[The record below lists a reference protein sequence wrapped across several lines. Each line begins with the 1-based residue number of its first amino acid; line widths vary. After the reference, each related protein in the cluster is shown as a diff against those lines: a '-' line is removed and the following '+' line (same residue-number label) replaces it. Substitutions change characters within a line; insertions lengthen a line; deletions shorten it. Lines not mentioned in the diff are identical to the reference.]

1 MSSLLERHGDQILG
15 VISCF
20 DRVIIHGTLPGI
32 CYAGGMTS
40 YLYRHKIRIFDY
52 PHFAQELRDEVRSNA
67 ERVAKENSVQIEFVR
82 KASFSKEKR
91 IKQVLAER
99 GTHPGLVHILSAME
113 GCAAYKPWHD
123 KKTHKTYVR
132 PDSGQCL
139 HYYFYFIDAKYGLC
153 YLRVPTWCP
162 FRLQFYFNGHNRLAA
177 ALDKAGID
185 YQLVDN
191 AFTSIADF
199 DKAQRLANDL
209 DTRELHRLLDGYA
222 RRCCPVISR
231 FNVTY
236 HWSLMQV
243 EYATDIVFGSRDE
256 LQPLYEAISRT
267 AVLAVKADKV
277 ATFLGRKGL
286 HPNFS
291 DELGNDFNTRIQG
304 TRVKHHMGP
313 ASIKMYDKYGRV
325 LRIETTTNDVSFF
338 RHHRMVEHRDCKS
351 SFKVAPLRKTIFSL
365 HDLRGL
371 LAAANKRYLDF
382 ISDIEDPTAPT
393 KLLDKVSRPV
403 SHGGRRYKGFNFFA
417 DFDQRLFEVI
427 LRGEHTISGMRNR
440 DIRRTIPELSAAQVS
455 RHLKRLRT
463 HGLIKRVGRT
473 YKYYLTKTGR
483 TVALAGL
490 KLRSLVLIPE
500 LARMHPS

>member
-1 MSSLLERHGDQILG
+1 MSSLLERHGDKIRG

-20 DRVIIHGTLPGI
+20 DRVVIHGTLPGI
-32 CYAGGMTS
+32 CYADGMTS
-40 YLYRHKIRIFDY
+40 HLHRHAIRIFDY
-52 PHFAQELRDEVRSNA
+52 PHFAQGLRDEVRANA
-67 ERVAKENSVQIEFVR
+67 ERLAKENGVQIEFVR
-82 KASFSKEKR
+82 KASFRKEER
-91 IKQVLAER
+91 VKQVLAER

-123 KKTHKTYVR
+123 KKTHKTFLR

-139 HYYFYFIDAKYGLC
+139 HYYFYFIDPKFGLC

-162 FRLQFYFNGHNRLAA
+162 FRLQLYFNGHNRLAA
-177 ALDKAGID
+177 ALGKAGID

-191 AFTSIADF
+191 AFTDIADF
-199 DKAQRLANDL
+199 DKAQRLADRL
-209 DTRELHRLLDGYA
+209 DSRELHRLLDRYA
-222 RRCCPVISR
+222 RRCCPVFRR
-231 FNVTY
+231 FGVTY

-243 EYATDIVFGSRDE
+243 EYATDIIFRRRSD
-256 LQPLYEAISRT
+256 LQPLYEAITRT
-267 AVLAVKADKV
+267 TVHAVKADNV

-286 HPNFS
+286 HGNFS

-304 TRVKHHMGP
+304 TRIKHHMGP

-338 RHHRMVEHRDCKS
+338 RHHRMVEHRDGTS
-351 SFKVAPLRKTIFSL
+351 SFKVAPLRKTIYSL
-365 HDLRGL
+365 RDLRGL

-382 ISDIEDPTAPT
+382 ISGIEDPTVPT
-393 KLLDKVSRPV
+393 KLLDKVSRPAT
-403 SHGGRRYKGFNFFA
+403 HGDRRYKGFNFFA
-417 DFDQRLFEVI
+417 DADQRLFEVI
-427 LRGEHTISGMRNR
+427 LRGEHTISGIRNR
-440 DIRRTIPELSAAQVS
+440 HIRRLIPELSAAQVS

-473 YKYYLTKTGR
+473 YKYYLTKAGR

-500 LARMHPS
+500 LATMPSS